1 VLALETLHGTRIVAA
16 PEAIDALDAAKS
28 WSSSVTALRFA
39 PDDVFLLGAAA
50 FAIIGEYAIVE
61 AESGFVGCWLTD
73 EQLAHVAEHIDWPL
87 PVERPVLV
95 QGFVAG
101 VPAKIWLTSSAT
113 GERSL
118 LLCAAPYACELTE
131 RLA

>member
-1 VLALETLHGTRIVAA
+1 MLALETLHGTRIVAA
-16 PEAIDALDAAKS
+16 PEALDALDAAT
-28 WSSSVTALRFA
+28 WSSSVTVLRFA
-39 PDDVFLLGAAA
+39 PDDVFVLGAET
-50 FAIIGEYAIVE
+50 ISISGEYAIVA